1 MTGRIV
7 RSKIAELAAE
17 TIGSRHGRVVLK
29 EHGWSEGMP
38 IVIAQHDEKLT
49 DVMALAVVHQPP
61 VLIATLDPQS
71 NDLCFTY
78 VVVGCT
84 DLEVVAPRDAK
95 DSILDLYR
103 EAQSTPCL
111 TFRVAPLTHS
121 AIAHAIPP
129 LQKSAGVKYPGLPSA
144 VDVRRA

>member
-17 TIGSRHGRVVLK
+17 TIGSRHGREVLK

-38 IVIAQHDEKLT
+38 IVIAQHDEKLS

-71 NDLCFTY
+71 SDLCFTY
-78 VVVGCT
+78 VVIGCT

-103 EAQSTPCL
+103 EAQSSACL
-111 TFRVAPLTHS
+111 TFRVEPLTHS

-129 LQKSAGVKYPGLPSA
+129 LQKASGLKYPELPGA